1 MRGFLESSSA
11 VTPTI
16 VVAELFEKYRRLAEE
31 FGARFEFIRSRSR
44 LAVLDEDL
52 ARTAGLLNFGRKKKV
67 RGWGMSDSIVLATAL
82 LSKARVV
89 TGDPHFEDLKKET
102 ILI

>member
-11 VTPTI
+11 VTPTA

-31 FGARFEFIRSRSR
+31 FGTRFEFIRSRSR

-52 ARTAGLLNFGRKKKV
+52 GKNRWPPQFWTEEESQRMGIVRLDRTRHGV
-67 RGWGMSDSIVLATAL
+67 AL
-82 LSKARVV
+82 QSQGTYRRSSL
-89 TGDPHFEDLKKET
+89 
-102 ILI
+102 